1 MSADDISSVNWM
13 GSAVQFLGSNHLRQ
27 QLSKRII
34 GGIQLFLIFMEKK
47 YWFFWELCPRSYQK
61 IDNTPNLFTFSIA
74 DR

>member
-1 MSADDISSVNWM
+1 MSADDISSVNRM

-27 QLSKRII
+27 QLSKRIVR
-34 GGIQLFLIFMEKK
+34 GIQLLFILVEKK

-61 IDNTPNLFTFSIA
+61 IDNTPHLFTFSIA